1 MATIDEKLKYVK
13 DFVNSN
19 LGNLG
24 ISIADLMKYWNDR
37 STAINLLN
45 NSLTP
50 KQEQY
55 LNSTLTNV
63 HAMDNRT
70 PLEMAKN
77 LVVNWLLED
86 AIVEVFNNDILDSG
100 LTIYTNGNDAERRFS
115 KRATEDPDFVITD
128 ENDNIVSFIELKADY
143 SGFVS
148 KNKIVDLRDNGYENL
163 RKHNGYLLVI
173 DFYNGVFYFD
183 SIYNLPAQHIN
194 NPNWNGKPAYR
205 VDLSNA
211 FSDQLSNLKNL
222 GSNFDFEGDEQEDED
237 F

>member
-1 MATIDEKLKYVK
+1 MATNDEKLNYVE
-13 DFVNSN
+13 DFVQN
-19 LGNLG
+19 NLG
-24 ISIADLMKYWNDR
+24 ISYTALMQNWNDR

-45 NSLTP
+45 NTLTQ

-55 LNSTLTNV
+55 LNSTLTNA

-100 LTIYTNGNDAERRFS
+100 LTIYPNGNDANRQFS

-128 ENDNIVSFIELKADY
+128 ENDNIISFIELKADY

-148 KNKIVDLRDNGYENL
+148 NAKSVDLRDNGYENL

-173 DFYNGVFYFD
+173 DFANQVFYFD
-183 SIYNLPAQHIN
+183 SIYNLQAQHIN
-194 NPNWNGKPAYR
+194 NPNWNGKPCYR
-205 VDLSNA
+205 VDINNA
-211 FSDQLSNLKNL
+211 FTDNLSNLKDL
-222 GSNFDFEGDEQEDED
+222 GNKFDFESDEQEED
-237 F
+237 DW